1 VGMACAYSML
11 IQNVLD
17 EMGLVDIN
25 QEKLLGEVMD
35 LEKGIAF
42 VQPTSIKAGTMADGA
57 GADGAGADGVIVTAG
72 AAQKEGESRLD
83 LVQKNR

>member
-1 VGMACAYSML
+1 MACAYSML

-57 GADGAGADGVIVTAG
+57 GADGVIVTAG